1 MSKPIDLH
9 IHSDFSED
17 ADLSVDAIFQL
28 ATDLRI
34 SAISITDHDSLEA
47 IPVARSICDTYRI
60 EYIPGVELT
69 TVFSFDGSQQH
80 VLGYFIDENDA
91 ELRSVLEKIYRFRYG
106 IARKRIEALK
116 RIHFALDD
124 DRIWQLT
131 AQRPPTATSIMLE
144 VFNNEKNAGDMR
156 LKDYF
161 HGKKRENRL
170 SNFFREFLTADGAAY
185 VPFESISL
193 EEGIDVIRK
202 AGGIPVLAHPIFV
215 KRREWLDTI
224 ADYGIEGIEAI
235 TTYHEKE
242 DTLFFLAFARRR
254 SLLITAGSDF
264 HGPTSKPRVKLGGIE
279 GNDYT
284 YLSLLKK
291 HRTKKEY

>member
-1 MSKPIDLH
+1 MSNPIDLH

-17 ADLSVDAIFQL
+17 ADLSVEEIFQL
-28 ATDLRI
+28 ASDLRI
-34 SAISITDHDSLEA
+34 SAISITDHDSLES
-47 IPVARSICDTYRI
+47 IPVSGSIRDRYRV

-69 TVFSFDGSQQH
+69 TVFSLDGSQQH
-80 VLGYFIDENDA
+80 VLGYFIDEHDA
-91 ELRSVLEKIYRFRYG
+91 ELRSVLEKIHRFRFSV
-106 IARKRIEALK
+106 AQKRIEALK
-116 RIHFALDD
+116 KIHFALDD

-144 VFNNEKNAGDMR
+144 VFNNEKNAGDAR
-156 LKDYF
+156 LKEYF
-161 HGKKRENRL
+161 HGSKREDRL
-170 SNFFREFLTADGAAY
+170 SNFYREFLAVNGAAY

-193 EEGIDVIRK
+193 EEGIDVIRR

-242 DTLFFLAFARRR
+242 DTLFFLEFARRR
-254 SLLITAGSDF
+254 NLLVTAGSDF
-264 HGPTSKPRVKLGGIE
+264 HGPTSKPKVKLGGIE

-291 HRTKKEY
+291 RRKKNEY